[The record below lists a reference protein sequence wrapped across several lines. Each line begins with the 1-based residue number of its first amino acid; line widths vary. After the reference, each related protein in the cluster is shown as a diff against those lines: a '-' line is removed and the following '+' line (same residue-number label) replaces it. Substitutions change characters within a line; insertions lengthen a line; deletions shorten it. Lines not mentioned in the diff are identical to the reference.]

1 MNSAEKLKNGS
12 VSLVLLFAFL
22 LYFVCFFFLLRPG
35 NDDVANA
42 TQQVPCERKRGQT
55 QMLEQ
60 NQTPKEGSRKR
71 ATIGQHTGCDAM
83 HWKKYPELN
92 I

>member
-22 LYFVCFFFLLRPG
+22 LYFVCFFFLLWPG

-60 NQTPKEGSRKR
+60 NQTPGN
-71 ATIGQHTGCDAM
+71 GPQ
-83 HWKKYPELN
+83 
-92 I
+92 

>member
-22 LYFVCFFFLLRPG
+22 LYFVCFFFLRPG
-35 NDDVANA
+35 NE
-42 TQQVPCERKRGQT
+42 QVPCERKRGQT

>member
-1 MNSAEKLKNGS
+1 MNELGGKAEKWFS
-12 VSLVLLFAFL
+12 
-22 LYFVCFFFLLRPG
+22 FVGLAVRIFVVFCMFFFLRPG